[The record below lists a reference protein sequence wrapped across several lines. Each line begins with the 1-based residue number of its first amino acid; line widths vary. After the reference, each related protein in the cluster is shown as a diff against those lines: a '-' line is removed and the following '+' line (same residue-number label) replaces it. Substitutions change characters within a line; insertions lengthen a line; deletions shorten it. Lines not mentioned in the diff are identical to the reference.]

1 MNLKSKQICSPAAE
15 LQIEGSGEKMD
26 VPEEFDELP
35 IQGAAIAINFLKGSE
50 TIKPNSNYQRSEMSV
65 SPI

>member
-1 MNLKSKQICSPAAE
+1 MGLKSQKKFSQAAE

-35 IQGAAIAINFLKGSE
+35 IQGAAIAINF
-50 TIKPNSNYQRSEMSV
+50 
-65 SPI
+65 

>member
-1 MNLKSKQICSPAAE
+1 MGLKSQKNFSQAAE

-35 IQGAAIAINFLKGSE
+35 IQGAAIAINF
-50 TIKPNSNYQRSEMSV
+50 
-65 SPI
+65 